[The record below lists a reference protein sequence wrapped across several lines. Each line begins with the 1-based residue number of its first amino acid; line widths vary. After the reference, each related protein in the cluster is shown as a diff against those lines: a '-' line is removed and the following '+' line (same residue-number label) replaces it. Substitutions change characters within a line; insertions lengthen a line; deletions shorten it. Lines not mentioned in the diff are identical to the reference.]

1 MKRHR
6 EEILE
11 AIERYYA
18 EVGIGPSMR
27 CIMTMTGISSTSI
40 VSYNLRLLE
49 KDGDVRIIMDG
60 SGRRM
65 VAGGVVPS
73 QKRRIEIAM
82 YG

>member
-1 MKRHR
+1 
-6 EEILE
+6 
-11 AIERYYA
+11 
-18 EVGIGPSMR
+18 
-27 CIMTMTGISSTSI
+27 MTGISSTSI